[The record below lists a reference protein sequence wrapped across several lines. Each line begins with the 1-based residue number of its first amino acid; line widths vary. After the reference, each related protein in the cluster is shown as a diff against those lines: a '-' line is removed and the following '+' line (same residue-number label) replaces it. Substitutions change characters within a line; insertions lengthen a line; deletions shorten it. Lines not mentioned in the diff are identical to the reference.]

1 MAEIKSTLDI
11 IMEKAKGFTATEEEK
26 AQFKR
31 RDLEEK
37 VRGLLHKALGGVMDL
52 DRLSDQL
59 AGLDKK
65 DREIA
70 MAVLLQQCLGTLDL
84 EGDNKPVLE
93 IMERLLKVDTSPLK
107 AILKGYRKN
116 LEKGKSELEEKI
128 KKELEKVGI
137 SGSAVVPNVLAAPDW
152 HRYASELREKFLA
165 ALESIR
171 NKLTET

>member
-11 IMEKAKGFTATEEEK
+11 IMERAKGITVTEVEK

-37 VRGLLHKALGGVMDL
+37 VRGLLHRALGGVMDL
-52 DRLSDQL
+52 DRLSNQM
-59 AGLDKK
+59 AGIDNA
-65 DREIA
+65 DRQAA
-70 MAVLLQQCLGTLDL
+70 METLLQQCLGTLDL

-116 LEKGKSELEEKI
+116 LEKGKSASEEKI
-128 KKELEKVGI
+128 KKQLEKMGI
-137 SGSAVVPNVLAAPDW
+137 SGSAVVANVLAAPDW
-152 HRYASELREKFLA
+152 HRYISELKEKFLGDIDA
-165 ALESIR
+165 IR
-171 NKLTET
+171 DKLKKT